1 MTPVANAV
9 LFITEQDM
17 KGFALFQRAG
27 RYYVLMGSCCC
38 QCTWGSSPIVYEAT
52 HPRGPWI
59 WHDDVNPV
67 SNTNDSS

>member
-17 KGFALFQRAG
+17 KGLALFQRAG

-38 QCTWGSSPIVYEAT
+38 QCTWGSSPIVYG
-52 HPRGPWI
+52 PRIQGAHGYGMTTSI
-59 WHDDVNPV
+59 R
-67 SNTNDSS
+67 